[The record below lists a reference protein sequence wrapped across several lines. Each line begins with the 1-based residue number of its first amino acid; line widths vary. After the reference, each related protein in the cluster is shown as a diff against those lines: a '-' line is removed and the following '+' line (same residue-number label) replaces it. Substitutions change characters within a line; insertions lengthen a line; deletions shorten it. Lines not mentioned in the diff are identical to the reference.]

1 MALDIASHRN
11 IVVLTGAGV
20 SAASGLAT
28 FRGPGGI
35 WDDAAIA
42 ECGHV
47 DTFRARP
54 ERVWSLFG
62 AMRRPVSAAAP
73 NAAHEALA
81 RLERSLRPDQ
91 RFTLITQNIDGLHQ
105 RAGSRR
111 VVELHGNLRVTRCS
125 NPLCP
130 LPAFVDERCHDG
142 SVPRCP
148 VCGSVLRPDIVL
160 FGETLPREALV
171 SARRALRDCDLF
183 VAAGTSGTV
192 VPAADFAA
200 CARYAGARTV
210 YANLEPM
217 VPPNPAFEQVHL
229 GPAETLLPRLFT
241 TPG

>member
-1 MALDIASHRN
+1 MELDLSRFRH

-20 SAASGLAT
+20 SAGSGLAT

-42 ECGHV
+42 DCGHV
-47 DTFRARP
+47 ETFRTRP

-62 AMRRPVSAAAP
+62 AMRRPVTAAGP
-73 NAAHEALA
+73 NAAHQALA
-81 RLERSLRPDQ
+81 RLEASLRPDQ

-111 VVELHGNLRVTRCS
+111 VVELHGNLRVTRCAD
-125 NPLCP
+125 PRCP
-130 LPAFVDERCHDG
+130 LPPFADDRSYDG
-142 SVPRCP
+142 EVPRCP
-148 VCGSVLRPDIVL
+148 ICGGVLRPDIVL
-160 FGETLPREALV
+160 FGEMLPPHAITT
-171 SARRALRDCDLF
+171 ARRALRECDLF

-200 CARYAGARTV
+200 YARYAGARTV

-217 VPPNPAFEQVHL
+217 DPPNPAFEQVHL
-229 GPAETLLPRLFT
+229 GRAEELLPRLFGV
-241 TPG
+241 PA